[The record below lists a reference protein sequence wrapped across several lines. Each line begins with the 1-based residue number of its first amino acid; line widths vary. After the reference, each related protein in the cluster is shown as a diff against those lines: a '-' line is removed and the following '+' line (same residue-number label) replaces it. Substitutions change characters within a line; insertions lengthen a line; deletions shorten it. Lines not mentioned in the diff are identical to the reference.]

1 MYTANRGMREHAIRR
16 AQWLT
21 ADRIIPYSVI
31 MLMLFAAL
39 LAVWGVVTDGFTSSA
54 TARPGLDFSVFWTA
68 SHLVLQGHAA
78 SAYDPSSFLQAES
91 AHFGAYLQNRP
102 LPWLYPP
109 TMLLFIAPV
118 ALVPFLPAYFLFSAG
133 SLLCYAFAVSRLSGL
148 RAHLPVPRA
157 AALVVV
163 AYSAVCMSALF
174 GQNSILTAGLA
185 ALALHLLGKR
195 PVAAGVLIGLLA
207 IKPQLAVV
215 FPFVLIAARAWRAF
229 GAAAISAT
237 LFAAAGIAL
246 TGTGAL
252 HGLGE
257 AVSTVRAQH
266 FMLPSYWLASP
277 TPFAAL
283 RLAGV
288 SVPVALASQAAI
300 ALLAIVAAIDVW
312 RRTPDMRLRGAALS
326 VATLLT
332 TPYLWHYELTWLG
345 IAIFCLIAYG
355 LDEGWLPGDQGILVL
370 AWLLPIFEMLNR
382 LMKLPQIGPIVLLA
396 VLFVVVRR
404 AARRAPGESR

>member
-1 MYTANRGMREHAIRR
+1 MYTANRGTRDRAIRC

-21 ADRIIPYSVI
+21 ADRIIPYSCI

-39 LAVWGVVTDGFTSSA
+39 LIIWGVVTDGFTSTS
-54 TARPGLDFSVFWTA
+54 TARPGTDFSVFWTA

-78 SAYDPSSFLQAES
+78 AAYDTSSFLQAEF

-109 TMLLFIAPV
+109 TMLLFVAPV
-118 ALVPFLPAYFLFSAG
+118 ALVPFLPAYLLFSAG

-157 AALVVV
+157 ATFVVA
-163 AYSAVCMSALF
+163 AYSAVCLSALF

-195 PVAAGVLIGLLA
+195 PVLAGVLIGLLA

-215 FPFVLIAARAWRAF
+215 FPFVLIATRAWRTFA
-229 GAAAISAT
+229 AAAISAT
-237 LFAAAGIAL
+237 LFAAGGIAL
-246 TGTGAL
+246 SGAAAL
-252 HGLGE
+252 HGFTQAL
-257 AVSTVRAQH
+257 STVRDQH
-266 FMLPSYWLASP
+266 FMLASYWFASP

-283 RLAGV
+283 RLAGA
-288 SVPVALASQAAI
+288 PVTAALATQAAI
-300 ALLAIVAAIDVW
+300 ALLAIAAAVDVW
-312 RRTPDMRLRGAALS
+312 HRTPDMRLRGAALA
-326 VATLLT
+326 VATLLS
-332 TPYLWHYELTWLG
+332 TPYLWSYELTWLG
-345 IAIFCLIAYG
+345 IALFCLIAHG
-355 LDEGWLPGDQGILVL
+355 LEEGWQPGDQAVLVL
-370 AWLLPIFEMLNR
+370 AWLLPVFEVFNR
-382 LMKLPQIGPIVLLA
+382 LMKLPQIGPAVLLA

-404 AARRAPGESR
+404 TALMSGSPR

>member
-1 MYTANRGMREHAIRR
+1 MYTANRGTRDRARRR

-21 ADRIIPYSVI
+21 ADRIIPYSCI
-31 MLMLFAAL
+31 MLMLFSL
-39 LAVWGVVTDGFTSSA
+39 LLIVWGFVTDGFTSNA
-54 TARPGLDFSVFWTA
+54 TARPGVDFSVFWTA

-78 SAYDPSSFLQAES
+78 SAYDPSSFLQAEF
-91 AHFGAYLQNRP
+91 AHFDAYLQHRP

-118 ALVPFLPAYFLFSAG
+118 ALVPFLPAYFLFFAG

-163 AYSAVCMSALF
+163 AYSAVCLSALF
-174 GQNSILTAGLA
+174 GQNSILTAGIA

-195 PVAAGVLIGLLA
+195 PIAAGILIGLLA

-215 FPFVLIAARAWRAF
+215 FPFVLIAVRAWRAF
-229 GAAAISAT
+229 AAAAISAT

-246 TGTGAL
+246 AGPGAL
-252 HGLGE
+252 HGLTL
-257 AVSTVRAQH
+257 ALSTVRDQH

-288 SVPVALASQAAI
+288 PVTAALVAQAAV
-300 ALLAIVAAIDVW
+300 ALLAIAAAVDVW
-312 RRTPDMRLRGAALS
+312 RRTGDMRLRGAALA

-332 TPYLWHYELTWLG
+332 TPYLWNYELTWLG
-345 IAIFCLIAYG
+345 IAIFCLLAYG
-355 LDEGWLPGDQGILVL
+355 LDEGWLPGDQGILLL

-382 LMKLPQIGPIVLLA
+382 LLKLPQIGPVVLLA

-404 AARRAPGESR
+404 TVRASRSAP

>member
-1 MYTANRGMREHAIRR
+1 MYTANRGTRERATHR

-21 ADRIIPYSVI
+21 ADRIVPYSCI

-39 LAVWGVVTDGFTSSA
+39 ATVWGIVTNGFTSNA
-54 TARPGLDFSVFWTA
+54 TVRPAVDFSVFWTA
-68 SHLVLQGHAA
+68 SHLVLHGHAA
-78 SAYDPSSFLQAES
+78 AAYDPSSFMQAEL
-91 AHFGAYLQNRP
+91 AQFDAYLQHRP

-109 TMLLFIAPV
+109 TMLLFVAPV
-118 ALVPFLPAYFLFSAG
+118 ALVPFLPAYFLFFAG

-163 AYSAVCMSALF
+163 AYSAVCMAALF
-174 GQNSILTAGLA
+174 GQNSILTAGIA
-185 ALALHLLGKR
+185 ALALHLLGRR
-195 PVAAGVLIGLLA
+195 PIVAGLLIGLLA

-215 FPFVLIAARAWRAF
+215 FPFVLVAARAWRTF
-229 GAAAISAT
+229 AAAALSAT

-246 TGTGAL
+246 AGPGAL
-252 HGLGE
+252 HGLSL
-257 AVSTVRAQH
+257 ALSTVRDQH

-283 RLAGV
+283 RLAGAPV
-288 SVPVALASQAAI
+288 SAALAAQAAV
-300 ALLAIVAAIDVW
+300 ALLALAAAVDVW
-312 RRTPDMRLRGAALS
+312 RRTRDMRLRGAVLA

-332 TPYLWHYELTWLG
+332 TPYLWNYELTWLG
-345 IAIFCLIAYG
+345 IAIFCLIACG
-355 LDEGWLPGDQGILVL
+355 LDEGWLPGEQGILVL
-370 AWLLPIFEMLNR
+370 AWLLPIFEMFNR
-382 LMKLPQIGPIVLLA
+382 LMKLPQVGPLVLLA

-404 AARRAPGESR
+404 AALTSRSAR